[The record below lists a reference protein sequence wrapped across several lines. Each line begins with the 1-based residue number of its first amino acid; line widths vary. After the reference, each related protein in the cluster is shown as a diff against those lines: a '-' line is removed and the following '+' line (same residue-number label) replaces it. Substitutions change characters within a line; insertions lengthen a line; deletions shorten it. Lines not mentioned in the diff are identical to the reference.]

1 MNKPISID
9 NIRRAYLAEEAGLSE
24 KDLVSECV
32 PIPMA
37 RDIARTGPKALG
49 LPLLENAA

>member
-1 MNKPISID
+1 MNKRISID
-9 NIRRAYLAEEAGLSE
+9 SLRRVCFDVGADLSE

-37 RDIARTGPKALG
+37 RGIARTGPKALG